1 MSLSHHLVSSHKTPS
16 ITLSNVFGIRNTHT
30 YPQRANA
37 MQMTHFP
44 QDVGSTVA
52 RISLKARAIPKL
64 EHFSRVESFIPEV
77 SSETG
82 TQKKKKK
89 RQEHFKKKLL

>member
-1 MSLSHHLVSSHKTPS
+1 
-16 ITLSNVFGIRNTHT
+16 
-30 YPQRANA
+30 

-52 RISLKARAIPKL
+52 RTGLRAQAITKL
-64 EHFSRVESFIPEV
+64 EHFGRVESFIPEV

-82 TQKKKKK
+82 TLQ
-89 RQEHFKKKLL
+89 KKLL

>member
-1 MSLSHHLVSSHKTPS
+1 
-16 ITLSNVFGIRNTHT
+16 
-30 YPQRANA
+30 

-52 RISLKARAIPKL
+52 RISLRARAIPKL

-82 TQKKKKK
+82 TQKKKKTGTL
-89 RQEHFKKKLL
+89 KKKLL

>member
-1 MSLSHHLVSSHKTPS
+1 
-16 ITLSNVFGIRNTHT
+16 
-30 YPQRANA
+30 

-64 EHFSRVESFIPEV
+64 EHFNRVESFIPEV

-89 RQEHFKKKLL
+89 TGTLQKKIVVEQIKPRGSLK

>member
-1 MSLSHHLVSSHKTPS
+1 
-16 ITLSNVFGIRNTHT
+16 
-30 YPQRANA
+30 

-89 RQEHFKKKLL
+89 DRNTSKKNCCRTNKTERKLKVNLTPPRN

>member
-1 MSLSHHLVSSHKTPS
+1 
-16 ITLSNVFGIRNTHT
+16 
-30 YPQRANA
+30 

-52 RISLKARAIPKL
+52 RIGQRAWAIPKL

-82 TQKKKKK
+82 TQKK
-89 RQEHFKKKLL
+89 RQEQLKKKLL